1 MSLSVYGVPADI
13 GALKEAVETL
23 DALGS
28 PAPASR
34 RHNTKRNPGIKLV
47 LGRADE
53 VPEPLED
60 DEDASSR
67 ASSST
72 GDYGATRAE
81 APPPPMQLAVFKSRA
96 EAILTAFLAEQDYD
110 GALALVAARKGGAR
124 ARCPCTLASPAPPTV
139 SRLPVLPRSSLKASC
154 TREWS
159 DKRGALHNG
168 DVESARL
175 YHDGE
180 WCALHLLSQGMG

>member
-34 RHNTKRNPGIKLV
+34 RHNTKRNPGIKLI

-110 GALALVAARKGGAR
+110 GALA
-124 ARCPCTLASPAPPTV
+124 
-139 SRLPVLPRSSLKASC
+139 
-154 TREWS
+154 
-159 DKRGALHNG
+159 
-168 DVESARL
+168 
-175 YHDGE
+175 
-180 WCALHLLSQGMG
+180 